1 MKDRVVISIS
11 SAKGTKEFNLSKWVA
26 RSLRGLGV
34 AVFSGL
40 VGAGVSIYYLMDEVD
55 FAKNKQVE
63 LESKSNSLI
72 EEVENLQE
80 LKVNLETDLL
90 EREERITFVSDR
102 LGELER
108 VLGFEVDEVG
118 EELESRLDAAAI
130 TSSVRT
136 VMLTQIPNGAPV
148 MDSYISSGFGKRK
161 HPVSG
166 KFRMHRGTDFGVNI
180 GTPIYAPADGV
191 IEVTRPSNKG
201 SGNYLRM
208 QHSYGFTSSYSH
220 LQKFA
225 VKSGDFVRKGDLIA
239 YSGNSGLSSGPHLH
253 YEIRFVGRALNPYDF
268 IKWDMDNFET
278 IFAKVKTVHWDSLV
292 NRVEEGV
299 SKHLQLSSQ
308 YVARTDDDSATNI
321 N

>member
-1 MKDRVVISIS
+1 
-11 SAKGTKEFNLSKWVA
+11 
-26 RSLRGLGV
+26 
-34 AVFSGL
+34 
-40 VGAGVSIYYLMDEVD
+40 MDEVD

-72 EEVENLQE
+72 EEVESLQE

-130 TSSVRT
+130 TSSVRA

-180 GTPIYAPADGV
+180 GTPVYAPADGV

-299 SKHLQLSSQ
+299 SKHFQLSSQ
-308 YVARTDDDSATNI
+308 YAARTDDDGSS
-321 N
+321 